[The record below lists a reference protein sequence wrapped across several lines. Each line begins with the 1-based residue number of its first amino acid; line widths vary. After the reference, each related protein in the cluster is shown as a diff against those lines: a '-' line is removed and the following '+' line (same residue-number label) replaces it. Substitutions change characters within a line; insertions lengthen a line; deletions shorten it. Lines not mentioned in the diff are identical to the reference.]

1 LRKARFRGQWLLLC
15 LLLLV
20 GGLLLLAD
28 VLAVPDVPLADLVR
42 LYGGGTSKFVD
53 VEGLRVHMRDEGQ
66 GPPLV
71 LLHGTGASLHTWDGW
86 EAALSGQHRVVRM
99 DLPGFGLTGP
109 SEAGDYS
116 IPAFV
121 AFLEAFRKKV
131 GLDTFALGGNSLGG
145 QIAWAYAVAYPQHV
159 TELIL
164 VDPAGYP
171 VQKPALVFRL
181 ARLPL
186 LSSLLVHA
194 DPRPMVRR
202 TLRTAYG
209 DESKVTQELVRR
221 YTLLALRAG
230 NRAAFVARARV
241 SQVDRSADIKKVA
254 VPTLILWGQ
263 KDRLLPVSDAA
274 RFAAA
279 IPGSKLVLYEGVGHV
294 PMEEIPEQSAAD
306 AEAFL
311 SRR

>member
-1 LRKARFRGQWLLLC
+1 MKARFRGQWLLLSLALVAGV
-15 LLLLV
+15 LLLL
-20 GGLLLLAD
+20 GD
-28 VLAVPDVPLADLVR
+28 VLAVPDVPLSELVA
-42 LYGGGTSKFVD
+42 LYGGGTSKFLDVD
-53 VEGLRVHMRDEGQ
+53 GMRVHMRDEGQ

-86 EAALSGQHRVVRM
+86 VAALSGQHRIIRM

-109 SEAGDYS
+109 SPQGDYAL
-116 IPAFV
+116 PAFV
-121 AFLEAFRKKV
+121 SFLEDFRKKV
-131 GLDTFALGGNSLGG
+131 GLERFALGGNSLGG

-171 VQKPALVFRL
+171 VQKPALVFQL

-202 TLRTAYG
+202 TLREAYG
-209 DESKVTQELVRR
+209 DASKVTAELVRR
-221 YTLLALRAG
+221 YTLLALRPG

-241 SQVDRSADIKKVA
+241 SQVDRSADIHKVA
-254 VPTLILWGQ
+254 VPTLLLWGRE
-263 KDRLLPVSDAA
+263 DRLLPVSDAT

-279 IPGSKLVLYEGVGHV
+279 IPGCKLVIYQGVGHV
-294 PMEEIPEQSAAD
+294 PMEEIPERSAAD
-306 AEAFL
+306 VEAFL
-311 SRR
+311 SHH